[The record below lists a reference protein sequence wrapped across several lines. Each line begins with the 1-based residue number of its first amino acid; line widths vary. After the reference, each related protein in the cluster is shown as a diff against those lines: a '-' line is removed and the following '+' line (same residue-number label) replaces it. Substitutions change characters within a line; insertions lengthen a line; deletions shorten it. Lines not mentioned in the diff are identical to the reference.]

1 MTREELV
8 AIYTALDKFA
18 TYEWMGIFT
27 DFLSNLHAIRHSD
40 THQGPISPE
49 NYHLHQLLL
58 IGITDLLEERRRR
71 GFRTTL
77 HNIRAHTN
85 IRGNDLANP
94 ATKMT
99 VTQYESLPKSQKLK
113 VDVGEVAPR
122 PPQWVMYT
130 MKPPPLPYTVK
141 DIYTDGYVALTVV
154 VDSGRGAFTDARFYA
169 PLATTPT

>member
-1 MTREELV
+1 MRPPQWLSHNMTPYRSH
-8 AIYTALDKFA
+8 K
-18 TYEWMGIFT
+18 
-27 DFLSNLHAIRHSD
+27 
-40 THQGPISPE
+40 Q
-49 NYHLHQLLL
+49 
-58 IGITDLLEERRRR
+58 
-71 GFRTTL
+71 
-77 HNIRAHTN
+77 
-85 IRGNDLANP
+85 
-94 ATKMT
+94 
-99 VTQYESLPKSQKLK
+99 LK